1 MLVLQHGGTG
11 PCIGRAVALAEAGQ
25 IEAAVAVLDELPA
38 AAVASH
44 QPYWVARAH
53 LLRSAG
59 RVNEAAAATR
69 RAAGLTADERVRR
82 FLLNSL
88 PE

>member
-1 MLVLQHGGTG
+1 
-11 PCIGRAVALAEAGQ
+11 VALCEAGQ
-25 IEAAVAVLDELPA
+25 AEHALALFETLPA
-38 AAVASH
+38 DSVAAH

-59 RVNEAAAATR
+59 HTAQADQALQ

-82 FLLNSL
+82 FLLNG
-88 PE
+88 PGTRETR